1 MTKGRTVFFSRPFLE
16 RFYMFYFYDL
26 ELSHN
31 AKNYLYANHIE
42 TFEQLMV
49 NFTPKKQVLRNKNYE
64 KYANELLVLAYA
76 VKTDNVELVKD
87 RFKPI
92 YDYIKFISFLYS
104 TSTDEKTLNV
114 RIKQAFGVIIPHIVR
129 ACLVDL
135 LQDKAIVFKN
145 NQFKHDM
152 SQTANVY
159 YLPFVQTIISNIQ
172 KGEKYYSHGNA
183 WMFRRLRKYS
193 QRFVQELSRLVYL
206 KQYSL
211 IIRNVV
217 VRKNQRLSA
226 DDFLTIFP
234 YENKTVYYFAKAVEP
249 IGEKHRWRTISCSRF
264 VDEYGELLSEDIR
277 GRLKEFDS
285 LESRAEE

>member
-1 MTKGRTVFFSRPFLE
+1 
-16 RFYMFYFYDL
+16 MFYFYDL

-31 AKNYLYANHIE
+31 AKNYLSANRIE

-49 NFTPKKQVLRNKNYE
+49 NFTPKKQVLKNKDYE
-64 KYANELLVLAYA
+64 KYINEILVLAYA
-76 VKTDNVELVKD
+76 VKTDNVDLVKD
-87 RFKPI
+87 RFRPI

-104 TSTDEKTLNV
+104 TSTDERTLNV

-135 LQDKAIVFKN
+135 LQERAIDFKN
-145 NQFKHDM
+145 NRFKQDL
-152 SQTANVY
+152 SQTAKVY
-159 YLPFVQTIISNIQ
+159 YLPFFQATIAGMQ
-172 KGEKYYSHGNA
+172 KGEKFYSHGNA
-183 WMFRRLRKYS
+183 WAFRRMRKYY

-211 IIRNVV
+211 IIRNIA

-234 YENKTVYYFAKAVEP
+234 HENKTVYYFAKAVEP
-249 IGEKHRWRTISCSRF
+249 MGEKHSWRTISRSRF
-264 VDEYGELLSEDIR
+264 VEEYGELLSVDIR
-277 GRLKEFDS
+277 EGLKKFGGS
-285 LESRAEE
+285 GNRTEEKVG

>member
-1 MTKGRTVFFSRPFLE
+1 
-16 RFYMFYFYDL
+16 MFYFYDL

-31 AKNYLYANHIE
+31 AKNYLYENHIE

-49 NFTPKKQVLRNKNYE
+49 NFTPKKQVLKNKDYE
-64 KYANELLVLAYA
+64 KYVNEILVLAYT
-76 VKTDNVELVKD
+76 VKTDNVDLLKT

-92 YDYIKFISFLYS
+92 YDYIKFITFLYS
-104 TSTDEKTLNV
+104 TDTDEKTLNV
-114 RIKQAFGVIIPHIVR
+114 RIKQTFGVIVPQIVR
-129 ACLVDL
+129 ACLLDL
-135 LQDKAIVFKN
+135 LQAKAIVFKN

-159 YLPFVQTIISNIQ
+159 YLPFFQPTIANMQ
-172 KGEKYYSHGNA
+172 KGEKFYSQGEA
-183 WMFRRLRKYS
+183 WPFRRLRKYS

-249 IGEKHRWRTISCSRF
+249 INGDKRWRTIGCNRF
-264 VDEYGELLSEDIR
+264 VEEYGELLSTDIR
-277 GRLKEFDS
+277 NRLKQFDS
-285 LESRAEE
+285 LESRAEEQAE

>member
-1 MTKGRTVFFSRPFLE
+1 
-16 RFYMFYFYDL
+16 MFYFYDL

-31 AKNYLYANHIE
+31 AKNYLYAKHIE

-49 NFTPKKQVLRNKNYE
+49 SFTPQKQVLKNKDYE
-64 KYANELLVLAYA
+64 KYVNEILVLAYA

-92 YDYIKFISFLYS
+92 YDYIKFIVFLYS
-104 TSTDEKTLNV
+104 TSTDERTLNV
-114 RIKQAFGVIIPHIVR
+114 RIKQAFGVIIPYIVR

-135 LQDKAIVFKN
+135 LRERAIDFKN
-145 NQFKHDM
+145 NRFKHAL

-159 YLPFVQTIISNIQ
+159 YLPFFQVTIVGMQ
-172 KGEKYYSHGNA
+172 KGEKFYSHSSA
-183 WMFRRLRKYS
+183 WALRRMRKYY

-264 VDEYGELLSEDIR
+264 VEEYGELLSEDIR
-277 GRLKEFDS
+277 EVLKKFS
-285 LESRAEE
+285 SSGSRAEEQIG

>member
-1 MTKGRTVFFSRPFLE
+1 
-16 RFYMFYFYDL
+16 MFYFYDL

-31 AKNYLYANHIE
+31 AKNYLSANRIE

-49 NFTPKKQVLRNKNYE
+49 NFTPKKQVLKNKDYE
-64 KYANELLVLAYA
+64 KYINEILVLAYA
-76 VKTDNVELVKD
+76 VKTDNVDLVKD
-87 RFKPI
+87 RFRPI

-104 TSTDEKTLNV
+104 TSTDERTLNV

-135 LQDKAIVFKN
+135 LQERAIDFKN
-145 NQFKHDM
+145 NRFKHDL

-159 YLPFVQTIISNIQ
+159 YLPFVQTIIANMQ
-172 KGEKYYSHGNA
+172 KGEKFYSHGNA
-183 WMFRRLRKYS
+183 WAFRRMRKYY
-193 QRFVQELSRLVYL
+193 QRFIQELSRLVYL

-211 IIRNVV
+211 IIRNVA

-234 YENKTVYYFAKAVEP
+234 YENKTVYYFAKAVKP
-249 IGEKHRWRTISCSRF
+249 MGEKHSWRTISRSRF
-264 VDEYGELLSEDIR
+264 VEEYGEMLSVDIR
-277 GRLKEFDS
+277 DGLKKFGSSEN
-285 LESRAEE
+285 RAEKQVR

>member
-1 MTKGRTVFFSRPFLE
+1 
-16 RFYMFYFYDL
+16 MFYFYDL

-31 AKNYLYANHIE
+31 AKNYLSANRIE

-49 NFTPKKQVLRNKNYE
+49 NFTPKKQVLKNKDYE
-64 KYANELLVLAYA
+64 KYINEILVLAYA
-76 VKTDNVELVKD
+76 VKTDNVDLVKD
-87 RFKPI
+87 RFRPI

-104 TSTDEKTLNV
+104 TSTDERTLNV

-135 LQDKAIVFKN
+135 LQERAIDFKN
-145 NQFKHDM
+145 NRFKHDL

-159 YLPFVQTIISNIQ
+159 YLPFVQTIIANMQ
-172 KGEKYYSHGNA
+172 KGEKFYSHGNA
-183 WMFRRLRKYS
+183 WAFRRMRKYY
-193 QRFVQELSRLVYL
+193 QRFIQELSRLVYL

-211 IIRNVV
+211 IIRNVA

-249 IGEKHRWRTISCSRF
+249 MGEKHSWRTISRSRF
-264 VDEYGELLSEDIR
+264 VEEYGEMLSVDIR
-277 GRLKEFDS
+277 DGLKKFGSSEN
-285 LESRAEE
+285 RAEKQVR

>member
-1 MTKGRTVFFSRPFLE
+1 
-16 RFYMFYFYDL
+16 MFYFYDL

-31 AKNYLYANHIE
+31 AKNYLSANRIE

-49 NFTPKKQVLRNKNYE
+49 NFTPKKQVLKNKDYE
-64 KYANELLVLAYA
+64 KYINEILVLAYA
-76 VKTDNVELVKD
+76 VKTDNVDLVKD
-87 RFKPI
+87 RFRPI

-104 TSTDEKTLNV
+104 TSTDERTLNV

-135 LQDKAIVFKN
+135 LQERSIDFKN
-145 NQFKHDM
+145 NRFKHDL
-152 SQTANVY
+152 SQTAKVY
-159 YLPFVQTIISNIQ
+159 YLPFFQATIAGMQ
-172 KGEKYYSHGNA
+172 KGEKFYSHGNA
-183 WMFRRLRKYS
+183 WAFRRMRKYY

-211 IIRNVV
+211 IIRNIA

-249 IGEKHRWRTISCSRF
+249 MGEKHSWRTISRSRF
-264 VDEYGELLSEDIR
+264 VEEYGELLSVDIR
-277 GRLKEFDS
+277 DRLKKFGSSEN
-285 LESRAEE
+285 RAEEQVG